1 MQKLL
6 FSVCLLFL
14 IIGVFYYITKMSI
27 NSSSNYTKQLKIGE
41 KVFLINT
48 VDTAALKSLGLSYT
62 KSLCDNCGMLFS
74 FQEPDYHSFWMK
86 DMNYDLDI
94 VFIDQD
100 KVISE
105 VFKNVKKENFPEKIQ
120 NKYPAQYVL
129 EINSG
134 ASDKYGL
141 NIGDMLDM

>member
-6 FSVCLLFL
+6 FSICLLFL
-14 IIGVFYYITKMSI
+14 IIGAFYYIAKIST
-27 NSSSNYTKQLKIGE
+27 NSDSNYTKQLKVGE

-48 VDTAALKSLGLSYT
+48 VSTAALKSLGLSYT
-62 KSLCDNCGMLFS
+62 KKICDNCGMLFV
-74 FQEPDYHSFWMK
+74 FEEADYHSFWMK

-100 KVISE
+100 KNISE

-120 NKYPAQYVL
+120 NKNIAQYVL

-134 ASDKYGL
+134 AFDKYDL
-141 NIGDMLDM
+141 NIGDKLEF